1 MTFMKTIACLIIA
14 GALVFG
20 FGQFGYAQTTAPAAP
35 AAPAAPKAKVP
46 MSAEDMATKAK
57 DKECSAKAN
66 AKGLHCHPITHK
78 GCKERLEFRE
88 KCKAS

>member
-1 MTFMKTIACLIIA
+1 MRNLVRLMIV
-14 GALVFG
+14 GAFVFS
-20 FGQFGYAQTTAPAAP
+20 FAQSGYAQMSPSAAP
-35 AAPAAPKAKVP
+35 AAPAAPKPKVP

-78 GCKERLEFRE
+78 GCKERLEFRA
-88 KCKAS
+88 KCKES